1 MSVWLCGRA
10 RWNTTWPM
18 RPLMEWM
25 AEMGRFDIE
34 KISDTLTR
42 ITMDSREI
50 LLVGTA
56 HVSAESLAEVKQS
69 ILSESPDHLC
79 VEMDE
84 GRLKNLE
91 EGRKWAATDLKNV
104 LRKGQGFMMMANL
117 ALSSFQRR
125 MGEDTGVQPGEEMK
139 AAVDAARDGNIPFSC
154 SDRPIQVTL
163 SRAWR
168 LSGLWSKLKLLSSL
182 IASVVTNE
190 TASAEEIENLKNA
203 DAMQGMMKE
212 LAEYLPSVKTVLIDE
227 RDHYLASRIFN
238 SPGGKVLAVVGAAHV
253 PGIVALMKEM
263 EFGSLKSDT
272 SDIETVPPRHWFGK
286 ALPWVIPALIIA
298 LFVTGIIRS
307 GLDKGLE
314 MSIVW
319 ILANGVLAS
328 LGALLALA
336 HPLTILISFVGA
348 PITSL
353 NPTIGVGMV
362 AGLLEYLFRTPRVL
376 DMENLNTDILSFR
389 GWYRNRVTRIL
400 LVFFLSSVGSSV
412 GTFIAIPWL
421 SRIVGS

>member
-1 MSVWLCGRA
+1 
-10 RWNTTWPM
+10 
-18 RPLMEWM
+18 
-25 AEMGRFDIE
+25 MGRFDVE
-34 KISDTLTR
+34 KLSDTRTR
-42 ITMDSREI
+42 IVLDSREI
-50 LLVGTA
+50 LLLGTA
-56 HVSAESLAEVKQS
+56 HVSAESLGEVKAS
-69 ILSESPDHLC
+69 IAEEAPDHVC
-79 VEMDE
+79 VEIDD

-91 EGRKWAATDLKNV
+91 QERKWSGTDLKNV

-125 MGEDTGVQPGEEMK
+125 MGEDTGVQPGEEML
-139 AAVDAARDGNIPFSC
+139 AAVQGAREAGIPFTSA
-154 SDRPIQVTL
+154 DRPIQVTL

-168 LSGLWSKLKLLSSL
+168 LSGLWAKLKLLSSL

-190 TASAEEIENLKNA
+190 TATAEEIEGLKDA
-203 DAMQGMMKE
+203 DAMAAMMNE
-212 LAEYLPSVKTVLIDE
+212 MADYLPSVKGVLIDE
-227 RDHYLASRIFN
+227 RDFYLASNIYRA
-238 SPGGKVLAVVGAAHV
+238 PGKKVLAVVGAAHA
-253 PGIVALMKEM
+253 PGIIALMRQM
-263 EFGSLKSDT
+263 ETEELDSEIR
-272 SDIETVPPRHWFGK
+272 DIDTVPPRHWFGK
-286 ALPWVIPALIIA
+286 ALPWIIPAIILG
-298 LFVTGIIRS
+298 LFVTGVVRS

-314 MSIVW
+314 MSLVW
-319 ILANGVLAS
+319 ILANGVLAA

-362 AGLLEYLFRTPRVL
+362 AGLLEYQFRTPRVG

-412 GTFIAIPWL
+412 GTFLALPWL
-421 SRIVGS
+421 TGLLGS